1 MEKVLERQGATN
13 AATTDSVTYLEADLW
28 VRREVR
34 WDMSISPTG
43 QKRAVRWV
51 SSCQRANEARRN
63 DHADRRARVVSE
75 RETGAYDENSADRQ
89 APAVSETAGR
99 G

>member
-13 AATTDSVTYLEADLW
+13 AVTTDSVTYLEADLW

-51 SSCQRANEARRN
+51 SSCQRANEALKTTAPTDELEWSARGRR
-63 DHADRRARVVSE
+63 
-75 RETGAYDENSADRQ
+75 GAYDENGADRQ